1 VSAGGLALPG
11 FILGILL
18 ILLFAVHL
26 RMFPATGFTP
36 ITKGVGPNLRSL
48 VLPATALGFPLAC
61 GFLRVLRGDL
71 IDQLGDE
78 DYITVARSK
87 GVTNARLLTR
97 HALRN
102 SLFSLITIVGLNLG
116 VLMGGTVLIEE
127 IFGIPGMGQ
136 ALISAIQLQD
146 VLVVEAIVVVLSA
159 SVVVTSLL
167 TDIVYAALDP
177 RVRHGR

>member
-1 VSAGGLALPG
+1 
-11 FILGILL
+11 
-18 ILLFAVHL
+18 
-26 RMFPATGFTP
+26 M
-36 ITKGVGPNLRSL
+36 
-48 VLPATALGFPLAC
+48 
-61 GFLRVLRGDL
+61 
-71 IDQLGDE
+71 
-78 DYITVARSK
+78 
-87 GVTNARLLTR
+87 LTR

-177 RVRHGR
+177 RIRHGR